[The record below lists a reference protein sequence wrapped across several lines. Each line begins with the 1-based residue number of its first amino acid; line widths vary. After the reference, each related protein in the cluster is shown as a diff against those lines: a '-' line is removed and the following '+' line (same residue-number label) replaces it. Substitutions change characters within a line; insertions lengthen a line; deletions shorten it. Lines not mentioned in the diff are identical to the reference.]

1 MTSGKSLLTN
11 MTLSLPKDL
20 LVVLAALSAG
30 SIGISSYLNPNLV
43 PTFLAGSGG
52 LLAGSSLMLSATSK
66 REDELLESARVSNS
80 FKFLYDINRGLISP
94 DQLAYHSGVELSQI
108 ILFLDVLADEQNGQR
123 IPTER
128 GVLYSFPHPD
138 NALSK
143 LTDNAKNWAEA
154 QQQPLLSQ
162 LQDLQTKFNQ
172 LLVYQQQLTAKQQ
185 PPKSETN
192 FNTPEGI
199 DLWKSL
205 L

>member
-1 MTSGKSLLTN
+1 MTFGKSLLTN

-108 ILFLDVLADEQNGQR
+108 ILFLDVLADEQKGQR

-185 PPKSETN
+185 PSKSETN

-199 DLWKSL
+199 DPWKNL